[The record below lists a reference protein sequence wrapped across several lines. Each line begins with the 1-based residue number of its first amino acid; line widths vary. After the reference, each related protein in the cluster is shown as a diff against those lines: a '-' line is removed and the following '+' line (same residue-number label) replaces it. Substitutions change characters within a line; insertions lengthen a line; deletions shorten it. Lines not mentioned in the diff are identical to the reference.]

1 MAEGTKDLIR
11 YRTWRYPVWMR
22 KMEGWEVRVSL
33 EDIEA
38 NGIGD
43 EEEDENDD
51 EEDPEEETDDESR
64 EYVSDLVADG

>member
-1 MAEGTKDLIR
+1 
-11 YRTWRYPVWMR
+11 
-22 KMEGWEVRVSL
+22 MEGWTVRVSL

-51 EEDPEEETDDESR
+51 EEDPEDETDDESR
-64 EYVSDLVADG
+64 EYVSDYGLIGNRTSRHKRPF

>member
-1 MAEGTKDLIR
+1 
-11 YRTWRYPVWMR
+11 MR

-64 EYVSDLVADG
+64 EYVSD